1 MTEVTDLPP
10 ESVRRAIF
18 AAVVEAQD
26 QGASVP
32 TSRAATAARF
42 AVSVAVIARI
52 EREGLDSRWPP
63 L

>member
-10 ESVRRAIF
+10 ESIRRAIF

-26 QGASVP
+26 QGATVP
-32 TSRAATAARF
+32 ASRASTAARF
-42 AVSVAVIARI
+42 AVSVAVVAQI
-52 EREGLDSRWPP
+52 EREGLDGRWPP